1 MESTLVRVL
10 VMAVVVSGLVKL
22 TAVGLGWALGRTRWA
37 ERWRV
42 YRRAL
47 AQGQLRSEAL
57 AAAGVIVADA
67 LMVWLFRYFHGP
79 RLAPFSVMGTLLTYA
94 WMYVG
99 FEVWFY
105 VTHRLLH
112 TPLLYRFHAQHH
124 AAQVTNPLTSL
135 SFSVVERVVLMGGS
149 IGLALLAL
157 EVMPVT
163 NAGIMA
169 YLLTNYLLNVL
180 GHSNTEWFPSGFVH
194 SWAGRLFLT
203 PTFHAMH
210 HARYKGHYGLFTTV
224 LDRWFGTTFPDYV
237 RVHARARA
245 GEGLTRIGEWIPAD
259 PLPEAIPATPSSQ
272 SKAA

>member
-1 MESTLVRVL
+1 MESNLIKVL
-10 VMAVVVSGLVKL
+10 VMALLVSGLVKL
-22 TAVGLGWALGRTRWA
+22 SAVGLGWGLSRTRWA

-42 YRRAL
+42 YRREL
-47 AQGQLRSEAL
+47 APGQLRREAL
-57 AAAGVIVADA
+57 AAAGVIACDA
-67 LMVWLFRYFHGP
+67 LLVWMFRYFHGP
-79 RLAPFSVMGTLLTYA
+79 RLAPFSVQVALLTYA

-124 AAQVTNPLTSL
+124 VAQVTNPLTSL
-135 SFSVVERVVLMGGS
+135 SFSLVERLVLMGGS
-149 IGLALLAL
+149 IGMLLLAM
-157 EVMPVT
+157 EIMPVT
-163 NAGIMA
+163 NAGIMG

-180 GHSNTEWFPSGFVH
+180 GHSNTEWFPSRFVS
-194 SWAGRLFLT
+194 SWAGRIFFT

-210 HARYKGHYGLFTTV
+210 HARYKGHYGLFTV
-224 LDRWFGTTFPDYV
+224 LLDRWLGTTFPDYP

-245 GEGLTRIGEWIPAD
+245 GQGLVRMGEWIPAD
-259 PLPEAIPATPSSQ
+259 PVPETPPATPSQ